1 MESTEVSHR
10 LGTHAS
16 PKELQRLLTIATT
29 TDAVHADSP
38 LLLETR
44 ETARRLL
51 PGLLLLLYKGDTQT
65 SNNAETRITALCIDL
80 LQQGLAQQLLCFRL
94 LHTMSIRSRQVQHT
108 TISNSVCSIV
118 QTCTALLLNIRPRA
132 SDQTWAS
139 ATRCIVFFMP
149 NKGSGERGDWIDSR
163 VLVELVRRC
172 SRTDAEEETVTF
184 CELLARRL
192 HRQPDTVLAQ
202 IGGIET
208 VSDLFAGA
216 TSPET
221 RALLIETMLHSFER
235 TVVVVDGHN
244 GIDGHNG
251 HNGHDGHN
259 GHNGHDGH
267 DDIDT
272 TNGSLP
278 VLPTPLPTSVL
289 SSELTCRF
297 LNPRTIAPLLH
308 EAVHI
313 CSKRWSEH
321 LMASFGLN
329 TMYLEHQTLHQVTK
343 TIYKNISK
351 INIQMAKET
360 SLIVLK
366 LHHAL
371 FIRDG
376 KCLCLMVFDGGA
388 QRLTPKSFVFNFV
401 FLFAHLWFF
410 FFFRY

>member
-1 MESTEVSHR
+1 
-10 LGTHAS
+10 
-16 PKELQRLLTIATT
+16 
-29 TDAVHADSP
+29 
-38 LLLETR
+38 
-44 ETARRLL
+44 
-51 PGLLLLLYKGDTQT
+51 
-65 SNNAETRITALCIDL
+65 
-80 LQQGLAQQLLCFRL
+80 
-94 LHTMSIRSRQVQHT
+94 
-108 TISNSVCSIV
+108 
-118 QTCTALLLNIRPRA
+118 LLNIRPRA

-149 NKGSGERGDWIDSR
+149 NKGSRERGDWIDSR

-235 TVVVVDGHN
+235 TVVVVDGH
-244 GIDGHNG
+244 DGH
-251 HNGHDGHN
+251 
-259 GHNGHDGH
+259 
-267 DDIDT
+267 DIDT

>member
-1 MESTEVSHR
+1 MEITEVTLTR
-10 LGTHAS
+10 LGAHAS

-29 TDAVHADSP
+29 IDAVPADSP

-51 PGLLLLLYKGDTQT
+51 PGLLLLLYKGDTKT
-65 SNNAETRITALCIDL
+65 SNNAQTRISALCVDL

-94 LHTMSIRSRQVQHT
+94 LLAMSIRSRQVKHT

-149 NKGSGERGDWIDSR
+149 SKGSWERLDWIDSR

-172 SRTDAEEETVTF
+172 SRRDAEEETVAF

-216 TSPET
+216 TSPAI

-235 TVVVVDGHN
+235 TVVVDGHN
-244 GIDGHNG
+244 GID
-251 HNGHDGHN
+251 
-259 GHNGHDGH
+259 
-267 DDIDT
+267 T
-272 TNGSLP
+272 TNGSIP
-278 VLPTPLPTSVL
+278 VLPTPLPTSVF
-289 SSELTCRF
+289 SSELTRRF
-297 LNPRTIAPLLH
+297 LKPRTIAPLLH

-329 TMYLEHQTLHQVTK
+329 TMYLEHLTLHQVTK

-351 INIQMAKET
+351 MTIQMAKET
-360 SLIVLK
+360 SLVVLK

-376 KCLCLMVFDGGA
+376 KCSCLIVFDG
-388 QRLTPKSFVFNFV
+388 V
-401 FLFAHLWFF
+401 
-410 FFFRY
+410 